1 MLRKLK
7 FRQNNSFL
15 IKKLCISIKV
25 LCENI
30 RRSCKSLNVT
40 LSNKKIIS
48 IVFNSFIFT
57 VYILLLYFIYGAI
70 LQFFYI
76 LILSCHLYI
85 TISLNTECHSA
96 YYRSTFCGKVL

>member
-1 MLRKLK
+1 MLRKLR
-7 FRQNNSFL
+7 FRQNNGCL
-15 IKKLCISIKV
+15 MKKLYISSKV

-30 RRSCKSLNVT
+30 RSCKSPNVT

-48 IVFNSFIFT
+48 IVFNSFIFM

-85 TISLNTECHSA
+85 TIS
-96 YYRSTFCGKVL
+96 F